1 MKMKKLN
8 SVTLE
13 FKNVRTYFQANKV
26 LNIAY
31 NFLDKHLNYTTDTIT
46 TDIDNYKITI
56 NISFD
61 HSSEVYKFGE
71 IIDLF
76 QDLDFFAEQEEAI
89 KIED

>member
-1 MKMKKLN
+1 MKKLN

-13 FKNVRTYFQANKV
+13 FKNVRTYFQGNKV

-31 NFLDKHLNYTTDTIT
+31 NFLDKHMNYTTDTIKG
-46 TDIDNYKITI
+46 DIDNYKITI

-61 HSSEVYKFGE
+61 QTSEVYKFGE

-76 QDLDFFAEQEEAI
+76 QELNFLAEEKEAI
-89 KIED
+89 KITD

>member
-1 MKMKKLN
+1 MKKLN

-13 FKNVRTYFQANKV
+13 FKNVRAYFQANKV

-31 NFLDKHLNYTTDTIT
+31 NFLDKHLNYTTDTIKG
-46 TDIDNYKITI
+46 DIDNYKITI

-61 HSSEVYKFGE
+61 HSSEVYKFSE
-71 IIDLF
+71 IVDLF
-76 QDLDFFAEQEEAI
+76 QDLDFFAEEKEAI